1 MLIDFVSV
9 NSLRTVGALLEIS
22 HTAFLLC
29 LGGVSN
35 RLSLVNP
42 AVSTLR
48 TRRSLMSVRF
58 LATSVAP
65 IIACASYSLLSL
77 RSPALR
83 IMWTVSMVRIYYA
96 STLYCS
102 PYLNHTILMFI
113 SLLKDASYLNCFLFY
128 VCSEINSSKL
138 IVQCLATNSTFYFV
152 PQISIRR
159 MLKCNTVIFALVLQV
174 SLIKYLHRNLL
185 RWTSIEFLSLD
196 KNGHYRN

>member
-1 MLIDFVSV
+1 M
-9 NSLRTVGALLEIS
+9 
-22 HTAFLLC
+22 
-29 LGGVSN
+29 SN
-35 RLSLVNP
+35 RLSLPNP

-48 TRRSLMSVRF
+48 TRRSLMTVRF
-58 LATSVAP
+58 LATSAAP

-77 RSPALR
+77 RSP
-83 IMWTVSMVRIYYA
+83 VSMVRIYYA

-113 SLLKDASYLNCFLFY
+113 SLLKDASYFNCFLFY